1 MNSQWWPT
9 ADASI
14 LAPVDEHADIR
25 DAVSGVLA
33 DLADHDAVRAAAESA
48 EGFSRDVWTALTQDV
63 SIAAMTVPEEA
74 GGLGFTLRELAV
86 VLEES
91 GAALLTEPVVVS
103 AVLGARAVS
112 ARLAASGDPERPDAE
127 LTGVLDGSLII
138 TTWLGEGAGDGL
150 HAEERDGAW
159 VLSGVAEAVQHA
171 DAAGYAVM
179 TATAAGGEGVFL
191 VPLQGDSSAVSDG
204 SASVE
209 RQESLDLTRRLSR
222 LTLDGARAIRLDD
235 SGGTDATVLR
245 QLRTLAL
252 AAEHTGMIDRLLT
265 TTREYLLQ
273 REQFGRPLASFQA
286 IKHRLAD
293 LLVDLERAR
302 SAARY
307 AAAVFDTAESGERAL
322 AVAIAG
328 SVCLDAVLRTAYEA
342 IQLNGGTG
350 FTWEHP
356 AHYYLRRALGDE
368 ALYCSGADHRESI
381 ADLVLAGSGQ

>member
-1 MNSQWWPT
+1 M
-9 ADASI
+9 
-14 LAPVDEHADIR
+14 APVEEHADIR

-48 EGFSRDVWTALTQDV
+48 EGFSREVWTALTQDV
-63 SIAAMTVPEEA
+63 SIAAMTVPEGA

-112 ARLAASGDPERPDAE
+112 ARLAAGEDAALPGVD

-138 TTWLGEGAGDGL
+138 TTWLGEGAGAGL
-150 HAEERDGAW
+150 QAEERDGGW
-159 VLSGVAEAVQHA
+159 VLSGVADAVQHA
-171 DAAGYAVM
+171 NTAGYAVL
-179 TATAAGGEGVFL
+179 TAAAGGGEGVFL
-191 VPLQGDSSAVSDG
+191 VSLESDTPSGSQGALG
-204 SASVE
+204 IE

-222 LTLDGARAIRLDD
+222 LRLDEARALRLDD
-235 SGGTDATVLR
+235 SGGADATVLR

-265 TTREYLLQ
+265 ITRGYLLQ

-286 IKHRLAD
+286 LKHRMAD

-307 AAAVFDTAESGERAL
+307 AAAVFDTAEPGERAL

-328 SVCLDAVLRTAYEA
+328 SVCLDAVLHTAYEA
-342 IQLNGGTG
+342 VQLNGGTG

-368 ALYCSGADHRESI
+368 ALYGSGADRREGI
-381 ADLVLAGSGQ
+381 ANLVLAGAGQ